1 MTNDIKHSGGYGW
14 QWDFSATMS
23 DDGTWSVS
31 VVYIAKPGEKY
42 TPKYSTKCPVDGFK
56 DLLLKSFTQSK
67 IADLWKT
74 ECTFQ
79 KDVDEEDDDDDDSG
93 ENPDDDPA
101 TFEPADTKTTWEFS
115 AGVVSKAIF
124 DHPKFSTYFSDN
136 PDVKKAYEAIMSG
149 RIDLS
154 KLESGGK
161 LKRRDPY
168 DSGSGKLVFSSA
180 VQDLFE
186 KIITKGITDY
196 YERSC
201 SYSITSTEG
210 KTTDSVLQSLI
221 NASGGQFLKT
231 GESNTPQGRKT
242 EVTLSYS
249 QILEKGVIKL

>member
-1 MTNDIKHSGGYGW
+1 MDNIKHSGGFGW
-14 QWDFSATMS
+14 QWDFTASMT
-23 DDGTWSVS
+23 DDGTWAVS
-31 VVYIAKPGEKY
+31 VVYIAEPGKKY
-42 TPKYSTKCPVDGFK
+42 TPKYSAKCPVDGFT
-56 DLLLKSFTQSK
+56 DLTLKSFTQTK
-67 IADLWKT
+67 VANLWKT
-74 ECTFQ
+74 ECTFH
-79 KDVDEEDDDDDDSG
+79 KDADETEEEDDDSG
-93 ENPDDDPA
+93 ESSESSPSSFDP
-101 TFEPADTKTTWEFS
+101 EDTKTTWEFS

-124 DHPKFSTYFSDN
+124 DHPRFSTYFSDN

-154 KLESGGK
+154 KLTPGGK

-168 DSGSGKLVFSSA
+168 DSGSGRLVFSSS
-180 VQDLFE
+180 VQELFE
-186 KIITKGITDY
+186 KIITRGITDY

-221 NASGGQFLKT
+221 NASGGQFSKT

-242 EVTLSYS
+242 EITLSYS